1 MEREVRKHA
10 GSSGIDAPPRFPFF
24 SPFPALTMPSLPLP
38 VKKLL
43 GPPVRWLI
51 RQGGYELRRPGPRYP
66 LDYRPDEIDTIEAVK
81 RHTLTPHERIVA
93 LTRAVEHLVEH
104 HIPGD
109 IVECGVWRG
118 GSVMAVART
127 LLRLG
132 DTQRHLW
139 LYDTFAGMTEPG
151 ADDVSLLNE
160 SAADQYRTFERWCY
174 ASLEDVRA
182 AVLSTGYDPARV
194 HFIVGKVEETL
205 PGTMPEH
212 ISLLRL
218 DTDWY
223 SSTFHELEHLFP
235 RLASGGVLLL
245 DDYGHWQGSRKAVDE
260 YLQRLGIPLLLQR
273 IDYAARIA
281 VKP

>member
-1 MEREVRKHA
+1 
-10 GSSGIDAPPRFPFF
+10 
-24 SPFPALTMPSLPLP
+24 MPSLPLP

-51 RQGGYELRRPGPRYP
+51 RQGGFELRRSGPRYP
-66 LDYRPDEIDTIEAVK
+66 LDYRADEIDTIEAVR

-93 LTRAVEHLVEH
+93 LTRAVEHLVAQR
-104 HIPGD
+104 IPGD

-118 GSVMAVART
+118 GSVMAAART

-132 DTQRHLW
+132 DTRRHLW

-151 ADDVSLLNE
+151 AADVSLLNE
-160 SAADQYRTFERWCY
+160 SAAEQYRAFERWCY

-205 PGTMPEH
+205 PGALPEQ

-223 SSTFHELEHLFP
+223 SSTLHELEHLFP
-235 RLASGGVLLL
+235 RLVSGGVLLL
-245 DDYGHWQGSRKAVDE
+245 DDYGHWQGSRKATDE
-260 YLQRLGIPLLLQR
+260 YLQRHGIPMLLQR